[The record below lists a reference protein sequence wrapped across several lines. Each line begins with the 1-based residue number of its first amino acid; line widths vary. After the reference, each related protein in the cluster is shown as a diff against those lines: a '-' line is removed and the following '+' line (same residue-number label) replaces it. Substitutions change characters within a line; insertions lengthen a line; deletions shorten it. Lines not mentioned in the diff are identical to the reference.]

1 MKQKWQFFLV
11 LGGLFAGFNFF
22 SCDLET
28 PERISIKTSGTNYE
42 FPLGS
47 GSFLIRDK
55 MSASE
60 LRKNFSENLSEGSEE
75 IKVYDYN
82 PTQCDGDVLQYLIKY
97 PIKEVS
103 LGLSADGTNDMN
115 FSTKIEISNLNENI
129 GQALKIEEKS
139 YTIIETG
146 IESVI
151 PENKGIPFNITAPTF
166 SRIKLSAGSFKIS
179 VNPEETVSEDF
190 ELNAKVILCD
200 GSGNEI
206 ASSEER
212 NIASGTGNS
221 PLVLDLSGKILQ
233 PEMRFKLSG
242 TMRGGTAGTVHSFKV
257 SMQADSFKIQQ
268 VTGLTMTAEEIGD
281 LDSNPE
287 TPDGCV
293 SFESDFDFSGV
304 NDYLISAEIESG
316 KMNVF
321 STIPE
326 GWSGITAGIENIN
339 VSQGEGFKVSE
350 NEFSDETLSAEESTK
365 YLFNKTAVLENQT
378 IKPSNVAGNV
388 KVSGQ
393 VSVSFE
399 NATLVFDEATANP
412 EVEIGGSCKIDKIK
426 SLKVNISA
434 LSEASDLTGEVDTGL
449 NFSNLLKDNLG
460 DASDLIKNIKFS
472 GVEGYVFAI
481 QPGIEVFNGVKY
493 SNCKLEAV
501 YETDGISKT
510 SVLVNVNGNG
520 NGGLSLKETKIDL
533 DALADEN
540 YMITDKSI
548 LSPENYSV
556 KTEDSAVCNLL
567 NDMPDSLKIKYELSG
582 FSNATNELELT
593 GEDFEKLTELKSVQ
607 IFILLKVPLQFTLTD
622 KFDFPL
628 DSHVA
633 DDYVTV
639 SDVRSLINT
648 INGNGDTFDET
659 EDLLKRDSEED
670 FKDVKKYFD
679 LVDSVSIYYKA
690 TNSTKLEI
698 SGSIKD
704 DSNLIEEKTL
714 SFEQSEPSAEFKKLE
729 LTGEE
734 IKNVFDHY
742 PFTPKIPI
750 KITADGQLRQIPR
763 NAEFGMSGYVQIKLS
778 GQVEIWNKNEKEEN

>member
-11 LGGLFAGFNFF
+11 LCGLFAGFNFF

-82 PTQCDGDVLQYLIKY
+82 PTQRDDDVLQYLIKY

-115 FSTKIEISNLNENI
+115 FLTKIEISNLNENI
-129 GQALKIEEKS
+129 GKALTIDEKS
-139 YTIIETG
+139 YPIIETG
-146 IESVI
+146 TDSAI

-179 VNPEETVSEDF
+179 VNPEGIVSEDF
-190 ELNAKVILCD
+190 ELNARVILCD

-212 NIASGTGNS
+212 NIASGTGIS

-326 GWSGITAGIENIN
+326 GWSGITAGIEKIN
-339 VSQGEGFKVSE
+339 VSQGDGFKISE
-350 NEFSDETLSAEESTK
+350 NEFSDAELSAEDTAK
-365 YLFNKTAVLENQT
+365 YLFNKTAILKDQT

-399 NATLVFDEATANP
+399 NATLVFDEAAANP
-412 EVEIGGSCKIDKIK
+412 EVEIGGSCKIDRIK

-460 DASDLIKNIKFS
+460 DASDLIKNIQFS

-481 QPGIEVFNGVKY
+481 QPGIEVFNGVNY

-510 SVLVNVNGNG
+510 SELVNGSLG
-520 NGGLSLKETKIDL
+520 LKETKIDL

-540 YMITDKSI
+540 YMITDSSI
-548 LSPENYSV
+548 LSPENENYSV

-593 GEDFEKLTELKSVQ
+593 GDDFDKLTELKSVQ

-648 INGNGDTFDET
+648 INGNGNTFDET

-690 TNSTKLEI
+690 TNSTQLEI

-714 SFEQSEPSAEFKKLE
+714 SFEPSAEFKKLE

-742 PFTPKIPI
+742 PFTPKIPVKI
-750 KITADGQLRQIPR
+750 KADGQLRQIPR

>member
-1 MKQKWQFFLV
+1 MLYTCGMKQKWQFFLV
-11 LGGLFAGFNFF
+11 LSGLFAGFNFF
-22 SCDLET
+22 SCDLEA

-60 LRKNFSENLSEGSEE
+60 LRKNFSENLSEDSEE

-82 PTQCDGDVLQYLIKY
+82 PTKCDDDVLQYLIKY

-129 GQALKIEEKS
+129 GEALKIEEKS
-139 YTIIETG
+139 YPIIETG
-146 IESVI
+146 
-151 PENKGIPFNITAPTF
+151 TD
-166 SRIKLSAGSFKIS
+166 S
-179 VNPEETVSEDF
+179 VNPENAVSEDF

-200 GSGNEI
+200 ESGNEI

-212 NIASGTGNS
+212 NIASGTGDS
-221 PLVLDLSGKILQ
+221 PLVLDLSGKSLQ

-242 TMRGGTAGTVHSFKV
+242 TMKGGTAGTVHNFKV
-257 SMQADSFKIQQ
+257 SMQADSFKIKQ

-293 SFESDFDFSGV
+293 SFESDFDFSGI

-316 KMNVF
+316 KLNVF

-326 GWSGITAGIENIN
+326 GWSGITAGIEKIN

-350 NEFSDETLSAEESTK
+350 DEFSDETLSAEDTAK

-378 IKPSNVAGNV
+378 IKPSSDEAGNV

-399 NATLVFDEATANP
+399 NATLIFDEATANP

-426 SLKVNISA
+426 SLKVDISA

-460 DASDLIKNIKFS
+460 DASDLIKNIQFS

-481 QPGIEVFNGVKY
+481 QPGIEVFNGVNY

-510 SVLVNVNGNG
+510 SELVNGSLG
-520 NGGLSLKETKIDL
+520 LKETQIDL
-533 DALADEN
+533 DALADED
-540 YMITDKSI
+540 YMITDSSI
-548 LSPENYSV
+548 LSEENYSV
-556 KTEDSAVCNLL
+556 KTEASAVCDLL

-622 KFDFPL
+622 KVDFPL
-628 DSHVA
+628 DSHEA

-639 SDVRSLINT
+639 SDIRHLINT
-648 INGNGDTFDET
+648 INGDDDFDEN

-670 FKDVKKYFD
+670 FEDVKKYFD
-679 LVDSVSIYYKA
+679 LVDSVSIYYKT
-690 TNSTKLEI
+690 TNSTQLEI

-704 DSNLIEEKTL
+704 DRNLIEEKTL
-714 SFEQSEPSAEFKKLE
+714 SFEPSEPSAKFKKIG

-734 IKNVFDHY
+734 IKNVFDNY
-742 PFTPKIPI
+742 PFTPKIPVKI
-750 KITADGQLRQIPR
+750 KADGQLRQIPR
-763 NAEFGMSGYVQIKLS
+763 NAEFGMSGYVQVKFS

>member
-47 GSFLIRDK
+47 GSFFIRDK

-82 PTQCDGDVLQYLIKY
+82 PTQSDGDVLQYLIKY

-129 GQALKIEEKS
+129 GKSLTIEEKS

-179 VNPEETVSEDF
+179 VNPEGTVSEDF
-190 ELNAKVILCD
+190 ELNASVILCD

-326 GWSGITAGIENIN
+326 GWSGITAGIEKIN

-399 NATLVFDEATANP
+399 NATLIFDEATANP
-412 EVEIGGSCKIDKIK
+412 EVEIGGSCKIDRIK

-460 DASDLIKNIKFS
+460 DASDLIKNIEFS

-481 QPGIEVFNGVKY
+481 QPGIEVFNGVNY

-501 YETDGISKT
+501 YETDGIPKT
-510 SVLVNVNGNG
+510 SELVNGR
-520 NGGLSLKETKIDL
+520 LSLKETKIDL

-540 YMITDKSI
+540 YMITDSSI
-548 LSPENYSV
+548 LSPENENYSV

-593 GEDFEKLTELKSVQ
+593 GDDFEKLTELKSVQ
-607 IFILLKVPLQFTLTD
+607 IFILLKVPLQFTLKD

-633 DDYVTV
+633 DGYVTV
-639 SDVRSLINT
+639 SDVRSLINA

-679 LVDSVSIYYKA
+679 LVDSVSIYYKT

-714 SFEQSEPSAEFKKLE
+714 SFEPSAEFKKLE

-742 PFTPKIPI
+742 PFTPKIPVKI
-750 KITADGQLRQIPR
+750 KADGKLRQIPR

>member
-82 PTQCDGDVLQYLIKY
+82 PTQSDDDVLQYLIKY

-287 TPDGCV
+287 TPVGCV

-339 VSQGEGFKVSE
+339 VSQGDGFKVSE
-350 NEFSDETLSAEESTK
+350 KEFSDETLSAEESTK

-412 EVEIGGSCKIDKIK
+412 EVEIGGSCKIDRIK

-501 YETDGISKT
+501 YETDGIRKT
-510 SVLVNVNGNG
+510 SELVNGR
-520 NGGLSLKETKIDL
+520 LSLKETKIDL

-540 YMITDKSI
+540 YMITDSSI
-548 LSPENYSV
+548 LSLENENYSV
-556 KTEDSAVCNLL
+556 KTEDSAVCDLL

-607 IFILLKVPLQFTLTD
+607 IFILLKVPLQFTLKD

-628 DSHVA
+628 DSPHEA
-633 DDYVTV
+633 GYVTV

-704 DSNLIEEKTL
+704 DSNHLIEEKTL
-714 SFEQSEPSAEFKKLE
+714 SFEPSAEFKKLE

-742 PFTPKIPI
+742 PFTPKIPVKI
-750 KITADGQLRQIPR
+750 KADGKLRQIPR
-763 NAEFGMSGYVQIKLS
+763 NAEFGMSGYVQIKLN

>member
-82 PTQCDGDVLQYLIKY
+82 PTQRDDDVLQYLIKY

-129 GQALKIEEKS
+129 GQALTIEEKS

-179 VNPEETVSEDF
+179 VNPEGTVSEDF
-190 ELNAKVILCD
+190 ELNARVILCD

-304 NDYLISAEIESG
+304 NDYLISAEIGSG

-326 GWSGITAGIENIN
+326 GWSGITAGIEKIN

-481 QPGIEVFNGVKY
+481 QPGIEVFNGVNY

-510 SVLVNVNGNG
+510 SELVNGSLG
-520 NGGLSLKETKIDL
+520 LKETQIDL

-540 YMITDKSI
+540 YMITDSSI
-548 LSPENYSV
+548 LSPENENYSV
-556 KTEDSAVCNLL
+556 KTKDSAVCDLL

-648 INGNGDTFDET
+648 INGNGDTFNET

-690 TNSTKLEI
+690 TNSTQLEI

-714 SFEQSEPSAEFKKLE
+714 SFKQSEPSAEFKKLE

-742 PFTPKIPI
+742 PFTPKIPVKI
-750 KITADGQLRQIPR
+750 KAGGGEIPR

>member
-82 PTQCDGDVLQYLIKY
+82 PTQRDGDVLQYLIKY

-166 SRIKLSAGSFKIS
+166 SGIKLSAGNFKIS

-190 ELNAKVILCD
+190 ELNARVILCD

-326 GWSGITAGIENIN
+326 GWSGITAGIEKIN

-399 NATLVFDEATANP
+399 NAALVFDEATANP
-412 EVEIGGSCKIDKIK
+412 EVEIGGSCKIDRIK

-481 QPGIEVFNGVKY
+481 QPGIEVFKGVNC
-493 SNCKLEAV
+493 SCKLEAV
-501 YETDGISKT
+501 YETDGIPKT
-510 SVLVNVNGNG
+510 SELVNGSLG
-520 NGGLSLKETKIDL
+520 LKETKIDL

-556 KTEDSAVCNLL
+556 KTEDSAVCDLL

-593 GEDFEKLTELKSVQ
+593 GEDFERLTELKSVQ
-607 IFILLKVPLQFTLTD
+607 IFILLKVPLQFTLKD

-633 DDYVTV
+633 DGYVTV

-648 INGNGDTFDET
+648 INGNGDTFNET

-714 SFEQSEPSAEFKKLE
+714 SFEPSAEFKKLE

-742 PFTPKIPI
+742 PFTPKIPVKI
-750 KITADGQLRQIPR
+750 KADGQLRQIPR

>member
-82 PTQCDGDVLQYLIKY
+82 PNQCDDDVLQYLIKY

-179 VNPEETVSEDF
+179 VNPEGIVSEDF
-190 ELNAKVILCD
+190 ELNARVILCD

-212 NIASGTGNS
+212 NIASGTGIS

-326 GWSGITAGIENIN
+326 GWSGITAGIEKIN

-388 KVSGQ
+388 RVSGQ

-412 EVEIGGSCKIDKIK
+412 EVEIGGSCKIDRIK

-481 QPGIEVFNGVKY
+481 QPGIEVFNGVNY

-510 SVLVNVNGNG
+510 SELVNGSLG
-520 NGGLSLKETKIDL
+520 LKETQIDL
-533 DALADEN
+533 DALADKD
-540 YMITDKSI
+540 YMITDSSI
-548 LSPENYSV
+548 LSPEKEYYSV
-556 KTEDSAVCNLL
+556 KTVDSAVCDLL
-567 NDMPDSLKIKYELSG
+567 NDMPDNLKIKYELSG

-633 DDYVTV
+633 DNYVTV
-639 SDVRSLINT
+639 SDVRSLINA
-648 INGNGDTFDET
+648 INGNGDTFNET

-690 TNSTKLEI
+690 TNSTQLEI

-714 SFEQSEPSAEFKKLE
+714 SFEPSAGFKKLE

-742 PFTPKIPI
+742 PFTPKIPVKI
-750 KITADGQLRQIPR
+750 KADGQLRQIPR

>member
-47 GSFLIRDK
+47 GSFLIREK

-82 PTQCDGDVLQYLIKY
+82 PNQCDDDVLQYLIKY

-179 VNPEETVSEDF
+179 VNPEGTVSEDF
-190 ELNAKVILCD
+190 ELNARVILCD

-242 TMRGGTAGTVHSFKV
+242 TMKGGTAGTVHSFKV
-257 SMQADSFKIQQ
+257 SMQADSFMIQQ
-268 VTGLTMTAEEIGD
+268 VNGLTMTAEEIGD

-304 NDYLISAEIESG
+304 NDYLISAEIKSG

-399 NATLVFDEATANP
+399 NATLVFDEVTANP
-412 EVEIGGSCKIDKIK
+412 EVEIGGSCKIDRIK

-607 IFILLKVPLQFTLTD
+607 IFILLKVPLQFTLKD

-690 TNSTKLEI
+690 TNSTQLEI

-742 PFTPKIPI
+742 PFTPKIPV

>member
-47 GSFLIRDK
+47 GSFFIRDK

-82 PTQCDGDVLQYLIKY
+82 PTQRDGDVLQYLIKY

-166 SRIKLSAGSFKIS
+166 SRIKFSAGNFKIS

-206 ASSEER
+206 TSSEER

-268 VTGLTMTAEEIGD
+268 VTGLTMAAEEIGD

-304 NDYLISAEIESG
+304 NDYLISAEIGSG

-326 GWSGITAGIENIN
+326 GWSGITAGIEKIN

-481 QPGIEVFNGVKY
+481 QPGIEVFNGVNY

-510 SVLVNVNGNG
+510 SELVNGSLG
-520 NGGLSLKETKIDL
+520 LKETKIDL

-548 LSPENYSV
+548 LSQENYSV

-607 IFILLKVPLQFTLTD
+607 IFILLKVPLQFTLKD

-648 INGNGDTFDET
+648 INGNGDTFNET

-690 TNSTKLEI
+690 TNSTQLEI

-742 PFTPKIPI
+742 PFTPKIPVKI
-750 KITADGQLRQIPR
+750 KADGKLSQISR

>member
-47 GSFLIRDK
+47 GSFFIRDK

-82 PTQCDGDVLQYLIKY
+82 PTQRDDDVLQYLIKY

-115 FSTKIEISNLNENI
+115 FLTKIEISNLNENI
-129 GQALKIEEKS
+129 GKALTIDEKS
-139 YTIIETG
+139 YPIIETG
-146 IESVI
+146 TDSVI

-166 SRIKLSAGSFKIS
+166 SSIKLSAGSFKIS

-190 ELNAKVILCD
+190 ELNARVILCD

-212 NIASGTGNS
+212 NIASGTGIS

-257 SMQADSFKIQQ
+257 SMKADSFKIQQ

-326 GWSGITAGIENIN
+326 GWSGITAGIEKIN
-339 VSQGEGFKVSE
+339 VSQGDGFKISE
-350 NEFSDETLSAEESTK
+350 NEFSDAELSAEDTSK
-365 YLFNKTAVLENQT
+365 YLFNKTAILKDQT
-378 IKPSNVAGNV
+378 IKPSNVEGNV

-399 NATLVFDEATANP
+399 NATLIFDEATANP
-412 EVEIGGSCKIDKIK
+412 EVEIGGSCKIDRIK

-460 DASDLIKNIKFS
+460 DASDLIKNIQFS

-481 QPGIEVFNGVKY
+481 QPGIDVFNGVNY

-501 YETDGISKT
+501 YETDGIRKT
-510 SVLVNVNGNG
+510 SELVNGSLG
-520 NGGLSLKETKIDL
+520 LKETQIDL

-540 YMITDKSI
+540 YMITDSSI
-548 LSPENYSV
+548 LENYSV
-556 KTEDSAVCNLL
+556 KTEDSAVCDLL

-607 IFILLKVPLQFTLTD
+607 IFILLKVPLQFKLTD

-690 TNSTKLEI
+690 TNSTQLEI

-714 SFEQSEPSAEFKKLE
+714 SFEPGAEFKKLE

-742 PFTPKIPI
+742 PFTPKIPVKI
-750 KITADGQLRQIPR
+750 KADGQLRQIPR

>member
-47 GSFLIRDK
+47 GSFFIRDK

-82 PTQCDGDVLQYLIKY
+82 PTQCDDDVLQYLIKY

-115 FSTKIEISNLNENI
+115 FLTKIEISNLNENI
-129 GQALKIEEKS
+129 GKALTIDEKS
-139 YTIIETG
+139 YPIIETG
-146 IESVI
+146 TDSAI

-179 VNPEETVSEDF
+179 VNPEGTVSEDF
-190 ELNAKVILCD
+190 ELNARVILCD

-212 NIASGTGNS
+212 NIASGTGIS

-257 SMQADSFKIQQ
+257 SMEADSFKIQQ

-326 GWSGITAGIENIN
+326 GWSGITAGIEKIN
-339 VSQGEGFKVSE
+339 VSQGDGFKVSE
-350 NEFSDETLSAEESTK
+350 NEFSDAELSAEDTAK
-365 YLFNKTAVLENQT
+365 YLFNKTAILENQT

-399 NATLVFDEATANP
+399 NATLIFDEATANP
-412 EVEIGGSCKIDKIK
+412 EVEIGGSCKIDRIK

-481 QPGIEVFNGVKY
+481 QPGIEVFNGVNY

-510 SVLVNVNGNG
+510 SELVNGSLG
-520 NGGLSLKETKIDL
+520 LKETKIDL

-540 YMITDKSI
+540 YMITDSSI
-548 LSPENYSV
+548 LSPENENYSV

-628 DSHVA
+628 DSPHE

-690 TNSTKLEI
+690 TNSTQLEI

-704 DSNLIEEKTL
+704 DSNLIEEKIL
-714 SFEQSEPSAEFKKLE
+714 SFEPSAEFKKLE

-742 PFTPKIPI
+742 PFTPKIPVKI
-750 KITADGQLRQIPR
+750 KADGNLRQIPR

>member
-82 PTQCDGDVLQYLIKY
+82 PTQRDDDVLQYLIKY

-166 SRIKLSAGSFKIS
+166 SRIKLSAGNFKIS

-190 ELNAKVILCD
+190 ELNARVILCD

-257 SMQADSFKIQQ
+257 SMQADSFMIQQ
-268 VTGLTMTAEEIGD
+268 VNGLTMAAEEIGD

-378 IKPSNVAGNV
+378 IKPSDVAGNV

-412 EVEIGGSCKIDKIK
+412 EVEIGGSCKIDRIK

-460 DASDLIKNIKFS
+460 DASDLIKNIEFF

-481 QPGIEVFNGVKY
+481 QPGIEVFKGVNY

-520 NGGLSLKETKIDL
+520 GLSLKKTKIDL

-648 INGNGDTFDET
+648 INGNGDTFNET

-690 TNSTKLEI
+690 TNSTQLEI

-714 SFEQSEPSAEFKKLE
+714 SFEPSAEFKKLE

-742 PFTPKIPI
+742 PFTPKIPVKI
-750 KITADGQLRQIPR
+750 KADGQLRQIPR

>member
-82 PTQCDGDVLQYLIKY
+82 PNQCDDDVLQYLIKY

-151 PENKGIPFNITAPTF
+151 PENKGIPFYITAPTF

-190 ELNAKVILCD
+190 ELNARVILCD

-434 LSEASDLTGEVDTGL
+434 LSEASDLTGKVDTGL

-481 QPGIEVFNGVKY
+481 QPGIEVFKGVYY

-533 DALADEN
+533 DVLADEN

-648 INGNGDTFDET
+648 INGNGDTFNET

-690 TNSTKLEI
+690 TNSTQLEI

-714 SFEQSEPSAEFKKLE
+714 SFEPSAEFKKLE

-742 PFTPKIPI
+742 PFTPKIPVKI
-750 KITADGQLRQIPR
+750 KADGQLRQIPR

>member
-82 PTQCDGDVLQYLIKY
+82 PTQRDDDVLQYLIKY

-166 SRIKLSAGSFKIS
+166 SRIKLSAGNFKIS

-190 ELNAKVILCD
+190 ELNARVILCD

-257 SMQADSFKIQQ
+257 SMQADSFMIQQ
-268 VTGLTMTAEEIGD
+268 VNGLTMTAEEIGD

-412 EVEIGGSCKIDKIK
+412 EVEIGGSCKIDRIK

-460 DASDLIKNIKFS
+460 DASDLIKNIEFF

-481 QPGIEVFNGVKY
+481 QPGIEVFKGVNY

-501 YETDGISKT
+501 YETDGIPKT
-510 SVLVNVNGNG
+510 SELVNGSLG
-520 NGGLSLKETKIDL
+520 LKETKIDL

-548 LSPENYSV
+548 LSQENYSV
-556 KTEDSAVCNLL
+556 KTEDSAVCDLL

-607 IFILLKVPLQFTLTD
+607 IFILLKVPLQFTLKD

-690 TNSTKLEI
+690 TNSTQLEI

>member
-47 GSFLIRDK
+47 GSFFIRDK

-82 PTQCDGDVLQYLIKY
+82 PTQRDDDVLQYLIKY

-115 FSTKIEISNLNENI
+115 FLTKIEISNLNENI
-129 GQALKIEEKS
+129 GKALTIDEKS
-139 YTIIETG
+139 YPIIETG
-146 IESVI
+146 TDSAI

-179 VNPEETVSEDF
+179 VNPEGTVSEDF
-190 ELNAKVILCD
+190 ELNARVILCD

-212 NIASGTGNS
+212 NIASGTGIS

-326 GWSGITAGIENIN
+326 GWSGITAGIEKIN
-339 VSQGEGFKVSE
+339 VSQGDGFKVSE

-412 EVEIGGSCKIDKIK
+412 EVEIGGSCKIDRIK

-434 LSEASDLTGEVDTGL
+434 LSEASDLSGEVDTGL

-460 DASDLIKNIKFS
+460 DASDLIKNIQFS

-481 QPGIEVFNGVKY
+481 QPGIDVFNGVNY

-510 SVLVNVNGNG
+510 SELVNGSLG
-520 NGGLSLKETKIDL
+520 LKETKIDL

-540 YMITDKSI
+540 YMITDSSI
-548 LSPENYSV
+548 LSPENENYSV
-556 KTEDSAVCNLL
+556 KTKDSAVCDLL

-690 TNSTKLEI
+690 TNSTQLEI

-714 SFEQSEPSAEFKKLE
+714 SFEPSAEFKKLE

-742 PFTPKIPI
+742 PFTPKIPVKI
-750 KITADGQLRQIPR
+750 KADGQLRQIPR

>member
-82 PTQCDGDVLQYLIKY
+82 PTQRDDDVLQYLIKY

-129 GQALKIEEKS
+129 GKALTIEEKS

-166 SRIKLSAGSFKIS
+166 SRIKLSAGNFKIS

-190 ELNAKVILCD
+190 ELNARVILCD

-257 SMQADSFKIQQ
+257 SMQADSFKIQR
-268 VTGLTMTAEEIGD
+268 VTGLTMAAEEIGD

-326 GWSGITAGIENIN
+326 GWSGITAGIEKIN

-460 DASDLIKNIKFS
+460 DASDLIKNIQFS

-481 QPGIEVFNGVKY
+481 QPGIEVFNGVNY

-556 KTEDSAVCNLL
+556 KTEDSAVCDLL

-633 DDYVTV
+633 DGYVTV

-648 INGNGDTFDET
+648 INGKGDTFNET

-690 TNSTKLEI
+690 TNSTQLEI

-750 KITADGQLRQIPR
+750 KITADGEPRVIPR

>member
-82 PTQCDGDVLQYLIKY
+82 PTQCDDDVLQYLIKY

-129 GQALKIEEKS
+129 GKALTIEEKS

-166 SRIKLSAGSFKIS
+166 SGIKLSAGNFKIS

-190 ELNAKVILCD
+190 ELNARVILCD

-326 GWSGITAGIENIN
+326 GWSGITAGIEKIN

-399 NATLVFDEATANP
+399 NAALVFDEATANP

-472 GVEGYVFAI
+472 GVEGFVFAI
-481 QPGIEVFNGVKY
+481 QPGIEVFKGVNY

-520 NGGLSLKETKIDL
+520 GLGLKETKIDL

-628 DSHVA
+628 DPHVA
-633 DDYVTV
+633 DGYVTV

-648 INGNGDTFDET
+648 INGNGDTFNET

-690 TNSTKLEI
+690 TNSTQLEI

>member
-47 GSFLIRDK
+47 GSFFIRDK

-82 PTQCDGDVLQYLIKY
+82 PTQRDNDVLQYLIKY

-129 GQALKIEEKS
+129 GQALTIEEKS

-179 VNPEETVSEDF
+179 VNPEKTVSEGF
-190 ELNAKVILCD
+190 ELNARVILCD

-212 NIASGTGNS
+212 NIASGTGIS

-257 SMQADSFKIQQ
+257 SMQVDSFKISQ

-287 TPDGCV
+287 TPVGCV

-339 VSQGEGFKVSE
+339 VSQGDGFKVSE
-350 NEFSDETLSAEESTK
+350 KEFSDETLSAEESTK

-412 EVEIGGSCKIDKIK
+412 EVEIGGSCKIDRIK

-501 YETDGISKT
+501 YETDGIRKT
-510 SVLVNVNGNG
+510 SELVNGR
-520 NGGLSLKETKIDL
+520 LSLKETKIDL

-540 YMITDKSI
+540 YMITDSSI
-548 LSPENYSV
+548 LSPENENYSV
-556 KTEDSAVCNLL
+556 KTEDSAVCDLL

-607 IFILLKVPLQFTLTD
+607 IFILLKVPLQFTLKD

-628 DSHVA
+628 DSPHEA
-633 DDYVTV
+633 GYVTV

-704 DSNLIEEKTL
+704 DSNHLIEEKTL
-714 SFEQSEPSAEFKKLE
+714 SFEPSAEFKKLE

-742 PFTPKIPI
+742 PFTPKIPVKI
-750 KITADGQLRQIPR
+750 KADGKLRQIPR
-763 NAEFGMSGYVQIKLS
+763 NAEFGMSGYVQIKLN

>member
-47 GSFLIRDK
+47 GSFFIRDK

-82 PTQCDGDVLQYLIKY
+82 PTQRDNDVLQYLIKY

-129 GQALKIEEKS
+129 GQALTIEEKS

-179 VNPEETVSEDF
+179 VNPEKTVSEGF
-190 ELNAKVILCD
+190 ELNARVILCD

-212 NIASGTGNS
+212 NIASGTGIS

-257 SMQADSFKIQQ
+257 SMQVDSFKISQ

-287 TPDGCV
+287 TPVGCV

-339 VSQGEGFKVSE
+339 VSQGDGFKVSE
-350 NEFSDETLSAEESTK
+350 KEFSDETLSAEESTK

-412 EVEIGGSCKIDKIK
+412 EVEIGGSCKIDRIK

-501 YETDGISKT
+501 YETDGIRKT
-510 SVLVNVNGNG
+510 SELVNGR
-520 NGGLSLKETKIDL
+520 LSFKETKIDL

-540 YMITDKSI
+540 YMITDSSI
-548 LSPENYSV
+548 LSPENENYSV
-556 KTEDSAVCNLL
+556 KTEDSAVCDLL

-607 IFILLKVPLQFTLTD
+607 IFILLKVPLQFTLKD

-628 DSHVA
+628 DSPHEA
-633 DDYVTV
+633 GYVTV

-704 DSNLIEEKTL
+704 DSNHLIEEKTL
-714 SFEQSEPSAEFKKLE
+714 SFEPSAEFKKLE

-742 PFTPKIPI
+742 PFTPKIPVKI
-750 KITADGQLRQIPR
+750 KADGKLRQIPR
-763 NAEFGMSGYVQIKLS
+763 NAEFGMSGYVQIKLN

>member
-47 GSFLIRDK
+47 GSFFIRDK

-82 PTQCDGDVLQYLIKY
+82 PTQRDNDVLQYLIKY

-115 FSTKIEISNLNENI
+115 FLTKIEISNLNENI
-129 GQALKIEEKS
+129 GKALTIDEKS
-139 YTIIETG
+139 YPIIETG
-146 IESVI
+146 TDSAI

-179 VNPEETVSEDF
+179 VNPEGTVSEDF
-190 ELNAKVILCD
+190 ELNARVILCD

-212 NIASGTGNS
+212 NIASGTGIS

-242 TMRGGTAGTVHSFKV
+242 TMRGGTAGTLHSFKV

-268 VTGLTMTAEEIGD
+268 VTGLTMTAEDIGD

-326 GWSGITAGIENIN
+326 GWSGITAGIEKIN
-339 VSQGEGFKVSE
+339 VSQGDGFKVSE
-350 NEFSDETLSAEESTK
+350 NEFSDATLSAEDTSK
-365 YLFNKTAVLENQT
+365 YLFNKTAILENQT

-399 NATLVFDEATANP
+399 NATLIFDEATANP
-412 EVEIGGSCKIDKIK
+412 EVEIGGSCKIDRIK

-460 DASDLIKNIKFS
+460 DASDLIKNIQFS

-481 QPGIEVFNGVKY
+481 QPGIEVFNGVNY

-510 SVLVNVNGNG
+510 SELVNGSLG
-520 NGGLSLKETKIDL
+520 LKETQIDL

-540 YMITDKSI
+540 YMITDSSI
-548 LSPENYSV
+548 LSPENENYSV
-556 KTEDSAVCNLL
+556 KTKDSAVCDLL

-628 DSHVA
+628 DSPHEA
-633 DDYVTV
+633 GYVTV

-690 TNSTKLEI
+690 TNSTQLEI

-714 SFEQSEPSAEFKKLE
+714 SFEPSAEFKKLE

-742 PFTPKIPI
+742 PFTPKIPVKI
-750 KITADGQLRQIPR
+750 KADGNLRQIPR

>member
-82 PTQCDGDVLQYLIKY
+82 PTQRDDDVLQYLIKY

-166 SRIKLSAGSFKIS
+166 SRIKLSAGNFKIS

-190 ELNAKVILCD
+190 ELKARVILCD

-242 TMRGGTAGTVHSFKV
+242 TMKGGTAGTVHSFKV

-326 GWSGITAGIENIN
+326 GWSGITAGIERIN

-399 NATLVFDEATANP
+399 NATLFFDEATANP
-412 EVEIGGSCKIDKIK
+412 EVEIGGSCKIDRIK

-460 DASDLIKNIKFS
+460 DASDLIKNIQFS

-567 NDMPDSLKIKYELSG
+567 NDMPDSLKIKYKLSG

-648 INGNGDTFDET
+648 INGNGDTFNET

-714 SFEQSEPSAEFKKLE
+714 SFEPGAEFKKLE

-742 PFTPKIPI
+742 PFTPKIPVKI
-750 KITADGQLRQIPR
+750 KADGQLRQIPR

>member
-60 LRKNFSENLSEGSEE
+60 LRKNFSGNLSEGSEE

-82 PTQCDGDVLQYLIKY
+82 PTQCDKDVLQYLIKY

-115 FSTKIEISNLNENI
+115 FLTKIEISNLNENI
-129 GQALKIEEKS
+129 GRVLKIEEKS
-139 YTIIETG
+139 YLIIETG
-146 IESVI
+146 KDSVI

-166 SRIKLSAGSFKIS
+166 SRIKLSAGNFKIS
-179 VNPEETVSEDF
+179 VNPEGTVSEDF
-190 ELNAKVILCD
+190 ELNARVILCD

-212 NIASGTGNS
+212 NIASGTGIS

-257 SMQADSFKIQQ
+257 SMQADSFKVQQ

-316 KMNVF
+316 KLNVF

-326 GWSGITAGIENIN
+326 GWSGITAGIEKIN

-365 YLFNKTAVLENQT
+365 YLFNKTAVLKNQT

-399 NATLVFDEATANP
+399 NAALVFDEATANP
-412 EVEIGGSCKIDKIK
+412 EVEIGGSCKIDRIK

-460 DASDLIKNIKFS
+460 DASDLIKKIQFS

-556 KTEDSAVCNLL
+556 KTEDSAVCDLL

-593 GEDFEKLTELKSVQ
+593 GDDFEKLTELKSVQ
-607 IFILLKVPLQFTLTD
+607 IFILLKVPLQFILTD

-639 SDVRSLINT
+639 SDVRSLINA
-648 INGNGDTFDET
+648 INGNGNTFDET

-690 TNSTKLEI
+690 TNSTQLEI

-714 SFEQSEPSAEFKKLE
+714 SFEPGAEFKKLE

-742 PFTPKIPI
+742 PFTPKIPVKI
-750 KITADGQLRQIPR
+750 KADGKLRQIPR

>member
-82 PTQCDGDVLQYLIKY
+82 PTQCDDDVLQYLIKY

-129 GQALKIEEKS
+129 GKALTIEEKS

-166 SRIKLSAGSFKIS
+166 SGIKLSAGNFKIS

-190 ELNAKVILCD
+190 ELNARVILCD

-326 GWSGITAGIENIN
+326 GWSGITAGIEKIN

-399 NATLVFDEATANP
+399 NAALVFDEATANP

-472 GVEGYVFAI
+472 GVEGFVFAI
-481 QPGIEVFNGVKY
+481 QPGIEVFNGVNY

-520 NGGLSLKETKIDL
+520 GLGLKETKIDL

-628 DSHVA
+628 DPHVA
-633 DDYVTV
+633 DGYVTV

-648 INGNGDTFDET
+648 INGNGDTFNET

-690 TNSTKLEI
+690 TNSTQLEI

>member
-47 GSFLIRDK
+47 GSFFIRDK

-82 PTQCDGDVLQYLIKY
+82 PTQRDDDVLQYLIKY

-115 FSTKIEISNLNENI
+115 FLTKIEISNLNENI
-129 GQALKIEEKS
+129 GKALTIDEKS
-139 YTIIETG
+139 YPIRETG
-146 IESVI
+146 TDSAI

-190 ELNAKVILCD
+190 ELNARVILCD

-212 NIASGTGNS
+212 NIASGTGIS

-268 VTGLTMTAEEIGD
+268 VTGLTMTAEDIGD

-326 GWSGITAGIENIN
+326 GWSGITAGIEKIN
-339 VSQGEGFKVSE
+339 VSQGDGFKVSE
-350 NEFSDETLSAEESTK
+350 NEFSDAELSAEDTSK
-365 YLFNKTAVLENQT
+365 YLFNKTAILKDQT

-399 NATLVFDEATANP
+399 NATLIFDEATANP
-412 EVEIGGSCKIDKIK
+412 EVGIGGSCKIDRIK

-481 QPGIEVFNGVKY
+481 QPGIEVFKGVNY

-501 YETDGISKT
+501 YETDGIPKT
-510 SVLVNVNGNG
+510 SELVNGSLG
-520 NGGLSLKETKIDL
+520 LKETKIDL

-540 YMITDKSI
+540 YMITDSSI

-556 KTEDSAVCNLL
+556 KTEDAAVCDLL

-690 TNSTKLEI
+690 TNSTQLEI

-714 SFEQSEPSAEFKKLE
+714 SFEPSEPSAEFKKLE

-742 PFTPKIPI
+742 PFTPKIPVKI
-750 KITADGQLRQIPR
+750 KADGKLRQIPR

>member
-82 PTQCDGDVLQYLIKY
+82 PTQSDDDVLQYLIKY

-179 VNPEETVSEDF
+179 VNPEGIVSEDF
-190 ELNAKVILCD
+190 ELNARVILCD

-212 NIASGTGNS
+212 NIASGTGIS

-326 GWSGITAGIENIN
+326 GWSGITAGIEKIN
-339 VSQGEGFKVSE
+339 VSQGDGFKISE

-399 NATLVFDEATANP
+399 NATLIFDEATANP
-412 EVEIGGSCKIDKIK
+412 EVEIGGSCKIDRIK

-460 DASDLIKNIKFS
+460 DASDLIKNIQFS

-481 QPGIEVFNGVKY
+481 QPGIKVFEGVKY

-501 YETDGISKT
+501 YETDGIPKT
-510 SVLVNVNGNG
+510 SELVNGSLG
-520 NGGLSLKETKIDL
+520 LKETQIDL

-540 YMITDKSI
+540 YMITDSSI
-548 LSPENYSV
+548 LSPENENYSV

-639 SDVRSLINT
+639 SDVRSLINA
-648 INGNGDTFDET
+648 INGNGDTFNEN

-690 TNSTKLEI
+690 TNSTQLEI

-714 SFEQSEPSAEFKKLE
+714 SFEPSAEFKKLE

-742 PFTPKIPI
+742 PFTPKIPVKI
-750 KITADGQLRQIPR
+750 KADGQLRQIPR

>member
-47 GSFLIRDK
+47 GSFFIRDK

-82 PTQCDGDVLQYLIKY
+82 PNQCDNDVLQYLIKY

-179 VNPEETVSEDF
+179 VNPEKTVSEDF
-190 ELNAKVILCD
+190 ELNARVILCD

-212 NIASGTGNS
+212 NIASGTGIS

-326 GWSGITAGIENIN
+326 GWSGITAGIEKIN

-399 NATLVFDEATANP
+399 NATLIFDEATANP
-412 EVEIGGSCKIDKIK
+412 EVEIGGSCKIDRIK

-460 DASDLIKNIKFS
+460 DASDLIKNIQFS

-481 QPGIEVFNGVKY
+481 QPGIEVFNGVNY

-510 SVLVNVNGNG
+510 SVLVNGSL
-520 NGGLSLKETKIDL
+520 GLKKTQIDL

-540 YMITDKSI
+540 YMITDSSI
-548 LSPENYSV
+548 LSPENENYSV
-556 KTEDSAVCNLL
+556 KTEDSAVCDLL

-639 SDVRSLINT
+639 SDVRSLINA
-648 INGNGDTFDET
+648 INGNGDTFNET

-714 SFEQSEPSAEFKKLE
+714 SFEPGAEFKKLE

-742 PFTPKIPI
+742 PFTPKIPVKI
-750 KITADGQLRQIPR
+750 KADGQLRQIPR

>member
-129 GQALKIEEKS
+129 GKALTIEEKS

-166 SRIKLSAGSFKIS
+166 SRIKLSAGNFKIS

-190 ELNAKVILCD
+190 ELNARVILCD

-257 SMQADSFKIQQ
+257 SMQADSFMIQQ
-268 VTGLTMTAEEIGD
+268 VNGLTMTAEEIGD

-326 GWSGITAGIENIN
+326 GWSGITAGIEKIN

-460 DASDLIKNIKFS
+460 DASDLIKNIEFF

-481 QPGIEVFNGVKY
+481 QPGIEVFKGVNY

-501 YETDGISKT
+501 YETDGIPKT
-510 SVLVNVNGNG
+510 SELVNGSLG
-520 NGGLSLKETKIDL
+520 LKETQIDL

-540 YMITDKSI
+540 YMITDSSI
-548 LSPENYSV
+548 LSPENENYSV
-556 KTEDSAVCNLL
+556 KTKDSAVCDLL

-607 IFILLKVPLQFTLTD
+607 IFILLKVPLQFTLKD

-690 TNSTKLEI
+690 TNSTQLEI

>member
-47 GSFLIRDK
+47 GSFFIRDK

-82 PTQCDGDVLQYLIKY
+82 PTQCDDDVLQYLIKY

-115 FSTKIEISNLNENI
+115 FLTKIEISNLNENI
-129 GQALKIEEKS
+129 GKALTIDEKS
-139 YTIIETG
+139 YPIIETG
-146 IESVI
+146 TDSAI

-190 ELNAKVILCD
+190 ELNARVILCD

-212 NIASGTGNS
+212 NIASGTGIS

-326 GWSGITAGIENIN
+326 GWSGITAGIEKIN
-339 VSQGEGFKVSE
+339 VSQGDGFKISE
-350 NEFSDETLSAEESTK
+350 NEFSDETLSAEDTAK
-365 YLFNKTAVLENQT
+365 YLFNKTAILKDQT

-399 NATLVFDEATANP
+399 NATLIFDEATANP
-412 EVEIGGSCKIDKIK
+412 EVEIGGSCKIDRIK

-460 DASDLIKNIKFS
+460 DASDLIKNIQFS

-481 QPGIEVFNGVKY
+481 QPGIDVFNGVKY

-501 YETDGISKT
+501 YETDGIRKT
-510 SVLVNVNGNG
+510 SELVNGSLG
-520 NGGLSLKETKIDL
+520 LKETKIDL

-540 YMITDKSI
+540 YMITDSSI
-548 LSPENYSV
+548 LSPENENYSV

-628 DSHVA
+628 DSPHE

-690 TNSTKLEI
+690 TNSTQLEI

-704 DSNLIEEKTL
+704 DSNLEEKTL
-714 SFEQSEPSAEFKKLE
+714 SFEPGAEFKKLE

-742 PFTPKIPI
+742 PFTPKIPVKI
-750 KITADGQLRQIPR
+750 KADGQLRQIPR

>member
-82 PTQCDGDVLQYLIKY
+82 PNQCDDDVLQYLIKY

-166 SRIKLSAGSFKIS
+166 SGIKLSAGNFKIS

-190 ELNAKVILCD
+190 ELNARVILCD

-326 GWSGITAGIENIN
+326 GWSGITAGIEKIN
-339 VSQGEGFKVSE
+339 VSQGDGFKVSE
-350 NEFSDETLSAEESTK
+350 NKFSDETLSAEESTK

-393 VSVSFE
+393 VFVSFE

-481 QPGIEVFNGVKY
+481 QPGIEVFKGVNY
-493 SNCKLEAV
+493 SNCNLEAV
-501 YETDGISKT
+501 YETDGIPKT
-510 SVLVNVNGNG
+510 SELVNGSLG
-520 NGGLSLKETKIDL
+520 LKETKIDL

-607 IFILLKVPLQFTLTD
+607 IFILLKVPLQFTLKD

-679 LVDSVSIYYKA
+679 LVDSVSIYYKE
-690 TNSTKLEI
+690 TNSTQLEI

>member
-47 GSFLIRDK
+47 GSFFIRDK

-82 PTQCDGDVLQYLIKY
+82 PTQRDGDVLQYLIKY

-129 GQALKIEEKS
+129 GQALKIEEKP

-166 SRIKLSAGSFKIS
+166 SRIKLSAGNFKIS

-190 ELNAKVILCD
+190 ELNARVILCD

-257 SMQADSFKIQQ
+257 SMQADSFKIQK
-268 VTGLTMTAEEIGD
+268 VTGLTMTAEDIGD

-326 GWSGITAGIENIN
+326 GWSGITAGIEKIN
-339 VSQGEGFKVSE
+339 VSQGDGFKVSE
-350 NEFSDETLSAEESTK
+350 NEFFDETLSAEESTK

-378 IKPSNVAGNV
+378 IKPSNVEGNV

-460 DASDLIKNIKFS
+460 DASDLIKNIQFS

-510 SVLVNVNGNG
+510 SELVNVNG

-556 KTEDSAVCNLL
+556 KTEDSAVCDLL

-648 INGNGDTFDET
+648 INGNGDTFNET

-690 TNSTKLEI
+690 TNSTQLEI

-714 SFEQSEPSAEFKKLE
+714 SFEPSAEFKKLE

-742 PFTPKIPI
+742 PFTPKIPVKI
-750 KITADGQLRQIPR
+750 KADGRLRQIPR

>member
-82 PTQCDGDVLQYLIKY
+82 PTQRDGDVLQYLIKY

-166 SRIKLSAGSFKIS
+166 SRIKLSAGNFKIS

-190 ELNAKVILCD
+190 ELNARVILCD

-257 SMQADSFKIQQ
+257 SMQADSFKIQR
-268 VTGLTMTAEEIGD
+268 VTGLTMAAEEIGD

-326 GWSGITAGIENIN
+326 GWSGITAGIEKIN

-472 GVEGYVFAI
+472 GVEGFVFAI
-481 QPGIEVFNGVKY
+481 QPGIEVFNGVNY

-520 NGGLSLKETKIDL
+520 GLGLKETKIDL

-540 YMITDKSI
+540 YMITDSSI

-556 KTEDSAVCNLL
+556 KTEDSAVCDLL

-628 DSHVA
+628 DPHVA
-633 DDYVTV
+633 DGYVTV

-648 INGNGDTFDET
+648 INGNGDTFNET

-690 TNSTKLEI
+690 TNSTQLEI

-750 KITADGQLRQIPR
+750 KITADGEPRVIPR

>member
-11 LGGLFAGFNFF
+11 LGGLFTGFNFF

-47 GSFLIRDK
+47 GSFFIRDK

-82 PTQCDGDVLQYLIKY
+82 PTQRDDDVLQYLIKY

-115 FSTKIEISNLNENI
+115 FLTKIEISNLNENI
-129 GQALKIEEKS
+129 GKALTIDEKS
-139 YTIIETG
+139 YPIIETG
-146 IESVI
+146 TDSAI

-179 VNPEETVSEDF
+179 VNPEGTVSEDF
-190 ELNAKVILCD
+190 ELNARVILCD

-212 NIASGTGNS
+212 NIASGTGIS

-257 SMQADSFKIQQ
+257 SMKADSFKIQQ

-326 GWSGITAGIENIN
+326 GWSGITAGIEKIN
-339 VSQGEGFKVSE
+339 VSQGDGFKVSE
-350 NEFSDETLSAEESTK
+350 NEFSDAELSAEDTSK
-365 YLFNKTAVLENQT
+365 YLFNKTAILKDQT

-399 NATLVFDEATANP
+399 NATLIFDEATANP
-412 EVEIGGSCKIDKIK
+412 EVEIGGSCKIDRIK

-434 LSEASDLTGEVDTGL
+434 LSEASDLSGEVDTGL

-460 DASDLIKNIKFS
+460 DASDLIKNIQFS

-481 QPGIEVFNGVKY
+481 QPGIEVFNGVNY

-501 YETDGISKT
+501 YETDGIPKT
-510 SVLVNVNGNG
+510 SELVNGSLV
-520 NGGLSLKETKIDL
+520 LKETQIDL

-540 YMITDKSI
+540 YMITDSSI
-548 LSPENYSV
+548 LSPENENYSV

-639 SDVRSLINT
+639 SDVRSLINA

-690 TNSTKLEI
+690 TNSTQLEI

-714 SFEQSEPSAEFKKLE
+714 SFEPSAEFKKLE

-742 PFTPKIPI
+742 PFTPKIPVKI
-750 KITADGQLRQIPR
+750 KADGNLRQIPR

>member
-115 FSTKIEISNLNENI
+115 FLTKIEISNLNENI
-129 GQALKIEEKS
+129 GKALTIDEKS
-139 YTIIETG
+139 YPIIETG
-146 IESVI
+146 TDSAI

-179 VNPEETVSEDF
+179 VNPEGTVSEDF
-190 ELNAKVILCD
+190 ELNARVILCD

-212 NIASGTGNS
+212 NIASGTGIS

-268 VTGLTMTAEEIGD
+268 VSGLTMTAEEIGD

-326 GWSGITAGIENIN
+326 GWSGITAGIEKIN
-339 VSQGEGFKVSE
+339 VSQGDGFKVSE
-350 NEFSDETLSAEESTK
+350 NEFSDAELSAEDTSK
-365 YLFNKTAVLENQT
+365 YLFNKTAILKDQT

-399 NATLVFDEATANP
+399 NATLIFDEATANP
-412 EVEIGGSCKIDKIK
+412 EVEIGGSCKIDRIK

-460 DASDLIKNIKFS
+460 DASDLIKNIQFS

-481 QPGIEVFNGVKY
+481 QPGIDVFNGVNY

-501 YETDGISKT
+501 YETDGIRKT
-510 SVLVNVNGNG
+510 SELVNGSLG
-520 NGGLSLKETKIDL
+520 LKETKIDL

-540 YMITDKSI
+540 YMITDSSI
-548 LSPENYSV
+548 LSPENENYSV
-556 KTEDSAVCNLL
+556 KTEDSAVCKLL

-593 GEDFEKLTELKSVQ
+593 GDDFDKLTELKSVQ

-690 TNSTKLEI
+690 TNSTQLEI

-714 SFEQSEPSAEFKKLE
+714 SFEPSAEFKKLE

-734 IKNVFDHY
+734 IKNVFDNY
-742 PFTPKIPI
+742 PFTPKIPVKI
-750 KITADGQLRQIPR
+750 KADGKLRQIPR

>member
-47 GSFLIRDK
+47 GSFFIRDK

-82 PTQCDGDVLQYLIKY
+82 PTQRDDDVLQYLIKY

-115 FSTKIEISNLNENI
+115 FLTKIEISNLNENI
-129 GQALKIEEKS
+129 GKALTIEDKS

-146 IESVI
+146 IDSAI

-179 VNPEETVSEDF
+179 VNPEGTVSEDF
-190 ELNAKVILCD
+190 ELNARVILCD

-212 NIASGTGNS
+212 NIASGTGIS

-257 SMQADSFKIQQ
+257 SMKADSFKIQQ

-326 GWSGITAGIENIN
+326 GWSGITAGIEKIN
-339 VSQGEGFKVSE
+339 VSQGEGFKISE
-350 NEFSDETLSAEESTK
+350 NEFSDETLSAEDTAK
-365 YLFNKTAVLENQT
+365 YLFNKTAILENQT

-399 NATLVFDEATANP
+399 NATLIFDEATANP
-412 EVEIGGSCKIDKIK
+412 EVEIGGSCKIDRIK

-460 DASDLIKNIKFS
+460 DASDLIKNIHFS

-481 QPGIEVFNGVKY
+481 QPGIDVFNGVKY

-510 SVLVNVNGNG
+510 SELVNGSLG
-520 NGGLSLKETKIDL
+520 LKETKIDL

-540 YMITDKSI
+540 YMITDSSI
-548 LSPENYSV
+548 LSPENENYSV
-556 KTEDSAVCNLL
+556 KTEDSAVCDLL

-607 IFILLKVPLQFTLTD
+607 IFILLKVPLQFILTD

-633 DDYVTV
+633 DNYVTV

-690 TNSTKLEI
+690 TNSTQLEI

-714 SFEQSEPSAEFKKLE
+714 SFEPSAEFKKLE

-742 PFTPKIPI
+742 PFTPKIPVKI
-750 KITADGQLRQIPR
+750 KADGNLRQIPR

>member
-47 GSFLIRDK
+47 GSFFIRDK

-82 PTQCDGDVLQYLIKY
+82 PTQRDDGVLQYLIKY

-146 IESVI
+146 IESAI

-179 VNPEETVSEDF
+179 VNPEGIVSEDF
-190 ELNAKVILCD
+190 ELNARVILCD

-212 NIASGTGNS
+212 NIASGTGIS

-242 TMRGGTAGTVHSFKV
+242 TMRGGTAGTLHSFKV

-268 VTGLTMTAEEIGD
+268 VTGLTMTAEDIGD

-326 GWSGITAGIENIN
+326 GWSGITAGIEKIN
-339 VSQGEGFKVSE
+339 VSQGDGFKVSE
-350 NEFSDETLSAEESTK
+350 NEFSDETLSAEDTSK
-365 YLFNKTAVLENQT
+365 YLFNKTAILKDQT

-399 NATLVFDEATANP
+399 NATLIFDEATANP
-412 EVEIGGSCKIDKIK
+412 EVEIGGSCKIDRIK

-460 DASDLIKNIKFS
+460 DASDLIKNIQFS

-481 QPGIEVFNGVKY
+481 QPGIEVFNGVNY

-501 YETDGISKT
+501 YETDGIPKT
-510 SVLVNVNGNG
+510 SELVNGSLG
-520 NGGLSLKETKIDL
+520 LKETKIDL

-540 YMITDKSI
+540 YMITDSSI
-548 LSPENYSV
+548 LSPENENYSV
-556 KTEDSAVCNLL
+556 KTEDSAVCDLL

-639 SDVRSLINT
+639 SDVRSLINA

-690 TNSTKLEI
+690 TNSTQLEI

-704 DSNLIEEKTL
+704 DSNLIEEKKL
-714 SFEQSEPSAEFKKLE
+714 SFEPSEPSAEFKKLE

-742 PFTPKIPI
+742 PFTPKIPVKI
-750 KITADGQLRQIPR
+750 KADGKLRQIPR

-778 GQVEIWNKNEKEEN
+778 GQIEIWNKNEKEEN

>member
-47 GSFLIRDK
+47 GSFFIRDK

-82 PTQCDGDVLQYLIKY
+82 PTQCDDAVLQYLIKY

-115 FSTKIEISNLNENI
+115 FLTKIEISNLNENI
-129 GQALKIEEKS
+129 GKALTIDEKS
-139 YTIIETG
+139 YPIIETG

-166 SRIKLSAGSFKIS
+166 SRIKLFAGSFKIS
-179 VNPEETVSEDF
+179 VNPEGTVSEDF
-190 ELNAKVILCD
+190 ELNARVILCD

-212 NIASGTGNS
+212 NIASGTGIS

-326 GWSGITAGIENIN
+326 GWSGITAGIEKIN
-339 VSQGEGFKVSE
+339 VSQGDGFKISE
-350 NEFSDETLSAEESTK
+350 NEFSDETLSAEDTSK
-365 YLFNKTAVLENQT
+365 YLFNKTAILKDQT

-399 NATLVFDEATANP
+399 NATLIFDEATANP
-412 EVEIGGSCKIDKIK
+412 EVEIGGSCKIDRIK

-460 DASDLIKNIKFS
+460 DASDLIKNIQFS

-481 QPGIEVFNGVKY
+481 QPGIEVFKGVNY

-501 YETDGISKT
+501 YETDGIPKT
-510 SVLVNVNGNG
+510 SELVNGSLG
-520 NGGLSLKETKIDL
+520 LKETKIDL

-540 YMITDKSI
+540 YMITDSSI
-548 LSPENYSV
+548 LSPENENYSV
-556 KTEDSAVCNLL
+556 KTKDSAVCDLL

-639 SDVRSLINT
+639 SDVRSLINA

-690 TNSTKLEI
+690 TNSTQLEI
-698 SGSIKD
+698 SGSITD

-742 PFTPKIPI
+742 PFTPKIPVKI
-750 KITADGQLRQIPR
+750 KADGKLRQIPR